1 MRLIV
6 EELTPKGSG
15 AVSVLRVRGPDA
27 GASIRGLCG
36 GPPAT
41 PGALRRVDLQID
53 GEILDE
59 ALVCALP
66 GGDYELHVHGSRAV
80 VGRLIA
86 RLAPDPV
93 APAEARSIEA
103 AAAEA
108 LAHAPCEAAARILL
122 DQAEGALTRELRAL
136 SSATPEGREQGI
148 DHLLSRWSVA
158 RRAFEAV
165 EIVIVGPVNAGKS
178 TLFNA
183 LVGEA
188 RAIVDPEPGT
198 TRDRLR
204 ARAQLGAWPVWIS
217 DTAGERDLSPSAT
230 EASVEREGQ
239 ERARRAAARADLVLR
254 LERLDPSRASVG
266 LPGRETSEREVRV
279 HTFADLVE
287 SGSRGANALSALRDP
302 EGARRRIGEL
312 FRSFFSLPAEP
323 WTPGAG
329 VPLDSEQARAIS
341 ALRGKTEIEVQRA
354 VEDVLTL
361 GGGRWVPR
369 SRLVPPAVAP
379 EPRSS

>member
-1 MRLIV
+1 VRLIV

-341 ALRGKTEIEVQRA
+341 ALRGKPEIEVQRA